1 MKNLVAS
8 LGISTLVLGGAMG
21 AAVAQAPADQS
32 APATPAAQSAPATQ
46 SNDASSNSASNPN
59 DSTTYATGKPLAGQ
73 SNEGFWG
80 HMNPF
85 ARKKWVR
92 RQVDPIRDR
101 TNELDQLQAK
111 NAKDIKD
118 VDDRAQAGINKA
130 MMAANTADQHAADA
144 ANRATAAQS
153 TATTAS
159 SRAESLNGTVSNLDQ
174 FKQVSSVDV
183 KFPKGRTALTKQG
196 KDDLQQMAQQLAS
209 EKGYIIEIT
218 GYSRGGVQSSQAMA
232 DAVARYLVTEQQ
244 VPLYRI
250 YRSGLGKAPKAS
262 ANDQTAANTEEKPLV
277 NGVRVTLLH
286 NSLASLG
293 SADANNPATQQQNM
307 QNQTTGSTWQGSGA
321 ASTTGSSTTGSTGS
335 NMNGSSN
342 SSDSQS
348 TTGTTSTTPQQ

>member
-1 MKNLVAS
+1 MS
-8 LGISTLVLGGAMG
+8 
-21 AAVAQAPADQS
+21 AALIAQTPADQS
-32 APATPAAQSAPATQ
+32 APAAQPAPATQ
-46 SNDASSNSASNPN
+46 SGDTNSASAANAN
-59 DSTTYATGKPLAGQ
+59 DATTYATGKPLAGQ

-111 NAKDIKD
+111 NANDIKD
-118 VDDRAQAGINKA
+118 VDSRAQAGINKA
-130 MMAANTADQHAADA
+130 MMAANTADQHASDA
-144 ANRATAAQS
+144 ANRANAAQT
-153 TATTAS
+153 TATGAS
-159 SRAESLNGTVSNLDQ
+159 SKAESLNGTVSNLDQ

-183 KFPKGRTALTKQG
+183 KFPKGRTTLTKTG

-262 ANDQTAANTEEKPLV
+262 AAGSDQTAQTAQTTPEEKPLT

-286 NSLASLG
+286 NSLASMG
-293 SADANNPATQQQNM
+293 GAEATNPATQQQNQQM
-307 QNQTTGSTWQGSGA
+307 GQPATGATPNQ
-321 ASTTGSSTTGSTGS
+321 
-335 NMNGSSN
+335 
-342 SSDSQS
+342 
-348 TTGTTSTTPQQ
+348 